1 MVNVP
6 EGLRYTKTHEWVNV
20 EDGVATMGATDYAQS
35 ELGDITY
42 IELPEPGTEVTQ
54 TEPMGVIESVKA
66 ASDVYA
72 AVSGEV
78 TEINQ
83 DVVDAPETVNSSPY
97 DAWFVRIRMSN
108 PEELDNLMNAE
119 DYETY
124 VAEQE
129 GGH

>member
-1 MVNVP
+1 MANVP
-6 EGLRYTKTHEWVNV
+6 QGLRFTKTHEWVSV
-20 EDGVATMGATDYAQS
+20 EDDIVTMGATDYAQS

-66 ASDVYA
+66 ASDIYT
-72 AVSGEV
+72 AVSGEI
-78 TEINQ
+78 TEANQ
-83 DVVDAPETVNSSPY
+83 DVIDAPETVNSSPY

-108 PEELDNLMNAE
+108 PDELDNLMTAE
-119 DYETY
+119 AYERFLE
-124 VAEQE
+124 EQE

>member
-6 EGLRYTKTHEWVNV
+6 QGLRYTKTHEWVSV
-20 EDGVATMGATDYAQS
+20 EDDIATMGATDYAQS

-66 ASDVYA
+66 ASDVYT
-72 AVSGEV
+72 AVSGEIS
-78 TEINQ
+78 EANQ
-83 DVVDAPETVNSSPY
+83 DVIDAPETVNSSPY

-108 PEELDNLMNAE
+108 PDELDNLMKAE
-119 DYETY
+119 DYEKY
-124 VAEQE
+124 LAEQE